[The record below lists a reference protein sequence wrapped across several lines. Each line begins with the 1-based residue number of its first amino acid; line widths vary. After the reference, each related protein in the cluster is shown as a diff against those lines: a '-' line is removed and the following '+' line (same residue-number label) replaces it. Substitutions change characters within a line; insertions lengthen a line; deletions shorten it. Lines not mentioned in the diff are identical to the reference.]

1 MLCVEDWLDALNW
14 ARSIGGVSATMA
26 RSDRN
31 LKVLSDW
38 VARTPWVEFLAR
50 DPATRSNTS
59 VCFVVADPA
68 VAALDRDGREA
79 FSRGIAATLDKEGVA
94 YDIAYYRDA
103 PPGLRIWA
111 GATIEASDLEIL
123 TEWLD
128 WAYAVQQASLAK
140 AA

>member
-1 MLCVEDWLDALNW
+1 
-14 ARSIGGVSATMA
+14 VSATIA

-31 LKVLSDW
+31 LKVFVDW
-38 VARTPWVEFLAR
+38 VGRTPWIEFLAN
-50 DPATRSNTS
+50 DPAIRSNTS

-68 VAALDRDGREA
+68 VAALDDAGREA
-79 FSRGIAATLDKEGVA
+79 FARGIAGALDKEGVA
-94 YDIAYYRDA
+94 HDIAYYRDA

-128 WAYAVQQASLAK
+128 WAYAVQKAALAK